1 MNKPGTDTQYPR
13 GLPPFPVV
21 LAAAFLLRMVL
32 AWKLPLLGDEV
43 GTWIYM
49 GRDART
55 LLTEFREPWLS
66 MGPYILLCKIIGAV
80 FGEHPLIL
88 RLPVLLAGVATL
100 PYLAGIVRRLGG
112 GELAARLVVILGAF
126 HPYLVSQSVNLRS
139 YALLIFCTAGGLYY
153 LLRWLEQRTWSSGFL
168 CGALCGL
175 GWLSHFNMVYALAAL
190 GAIGA
195 WGACTPWSHVRMSS
209 RLWDIR
215 SIVVP
220 VILFLLP
227 AALYHAQVWSD
238 MVHFRQAWSGPAP
251 STVDYLPEWA
261 RSFFGSGWWVY
272 PSLFLTLGG
281 WIHAVRHSPRVAI
294 ILALGV
300 VVPMVLYAATGAQHY
315 PWGSTRLLVVVLPFL
330 LIQMALALSALR
342 QFPHALWG
350 GLCLVLAS
358 WAPGLEA
365 KWKDATQFPWRDVQS
380 YLATVVGDQQRI
392 LAPGHGQLHLMPGFR
407 ETPWKLM
414 AVNDYLAE
422 AEAAKQ
428 VASVLFLVTTQR
440 LDGRTEPHKEF
451 GEVFIYRYEGDSR
464 REIAVDIVRDIQQT
478 LHGEAN
484 PNRVALAQSALD
496 LMMALAWNPAET
508 LEMQQLYFHSLLQSS
523 RGRFMPIAQREKLFP

>member
-1 MNKPGTDTQYPR
+1 
-13 GLPPFPVV
+13 
-21 LAAAFLLRMVL
+21 
-32 AWKLPLLGDEV
+32 
-43 GTWIYM
+43 
-49 GRDART
+49 
-55 LLTEFREPWLS
+55 
-66 MGPYILLCKIIGAV
+66 
-80 FGEHPLIL
+80 
-88 RLPVLLAGVATL
+88 
-100 PYLAGIVRRLGG
+100 
-112 GELAARLVVILGAF
+112 
-126 HPYLVSQSVNLRS
+126 
-139 YALLIFCTAGGLYY
+139 
-153 LLRWLEQRTWSSGFL
+153 
-168 CGALCGL
+168 
-175 GWLSHFNMVYALAAL
+175 
-190 GAIGA
+190 
-195 WGACTPWSHVRMSS
+195 
-209 RLWDIR
+209 
-215 SIVVP
+215 
-220 VILFLLP
+220 
-227 AALYHAQVWSD
+227 
-238 MVHFRQAWSGPAP
+238 
-251 STVDYLPEWA
+251 
-261 RSFFGSGWWVY
+261 
-272 PSLFLTLGG
+272 
-281 WIHAVRHSPRVAI
+281 
-294 ILALGV
+294 
-300 VVPMVLYAATGAQHY
+300 
-315 PWGSTRLLVVVLPFL
+315 PFL

-342 QFPHALWG
+342 QFPPALWG

-392 LAPGHGQLHLMPGFR
+392 LAPGHGQLHLMSGFR